1 MRVGEILEEQ
11 IAGAYPVSCQAIS
24 MGQDYTICVWGGDT
38 PHVGSVVMSVARP
51 SLTGEGTGVTS
62 SVING
67 MGHKDE
73 YVARKFAEAAAVKY
87 NCTAVCTCGIHI
99 DNISKE
105 QLQNVADTCDRLL
118 ARLLEISTDDLL
130 A

>member
-1 MRVGEILEEQ
+1 MERMRVGEILEEQ
-11 IAGAYPVSCQAIS
+11 IAGGYPVSCQAVP
-24 MGQDYTICVWGGDT
+24 MGQDYTICVWGGET

-87 NCTAVCTCGIHI
+87 NCTIVCTCGIHI
-99 DNISKE
+99 DNITKE
-105 QLQNVADTCDRLL
+105 QLQNVADVCDRLL
-118 ARLLEISTDDLL
+118 VRLLEE
-130 A
+130 

>member
-1 MRVGEILEEQ
+1 MERMRVGEILEEQ
-11 IAGAYPVSCQAIS
+11 IAGGYPVSCQAVS

-73 YVARKFAEAAAVKY
+73 YVARKFAEAAVMKY
-87 NCTAVCTCGIHI
+87 NCTVVCTCGIHI
-99 DNISKE
+99 DNITKE
-105 QLQNVADTCDRLL
+105 QLKNVADACDRLL
-118 ARLLEISTDDLL
+118 TRLLER
-130 A
+130 

>member
-1 MRVGEILEEQ
+1 MRVGEILKEQ
-11 IAGAYPVSCQAIS
+11 IGGVYPVSCQAIS
-24 MGQDYTICVWGGDT
+24 MGWDYTICVWGGDI

-73 YVARKFAEAAAVKY
+73 YVARKFAEAAAMKY
-87 NCTAVCTCGIHI
+87 NCTVVCTCGIHI
-99 DNISKE
+99 DRITKE
-105 QLQNVADTCDRLL
+105 QLKDVADAC
-118 ARLLEISTDDLL
+118 ARHLMHLLENEKL
-130 A
+130 

>member
-11 IAGAYPVSCQAIS
+11 IAGGYPVSCQAVS

-87 NCTAVCTCGIHI
+87 NCTVVCTCGIHI
-99 DNISKE
+99 DNITKE
-105 QLQNVADTCDRLL
+105 QLQDIAETCDRLL
-118 ARLLEISTDDLL
+118 TRLLEE
-130 A
+130 

>member
-11 IAGAYPVSCQAIS
+11 IAGGYPVSCQAVS

-87 NCTAVCTCGIHI
+87 NCTVVCTCGIHI
-99 DNISKE
+99 DNITKE
-105 QLQNVADTCDRLL
+105 QLKETADACDRLL
-118 ARLLEISTDDLL
+118 ARLLEE
-130 A
+130 

>member
-11 IAGAYPVSCQAIS
+11 TGGAYPVSCQVVS

-38 PHVGSVVMSVARP
+38 PHVGSVVMSLARP
-51 SLTGEGTGVTS
+51 SLTGEGIGVTS
-62 SVING
+62 SVLNG

-73 YVARKFAEAAAVKY
+73 YVARKFAEAVAAKY

-99 DNISKE
+99 DRITKE
-105 QLQNVADTCDRLL
+105 QLKDVADACDRLL
-118 ARLLEISTDDLL
+118 ARLLEKL
-130 A
+130 